1 MLEVVALGGLGEF
14 GMNMLALTWGETTI
28 VVDAGVMFPDP
39 ELLGVDRI
47 IPDLTYLQQKGR
59 AAALVLTHGHEDHIG
74 GVPHV
79 LALVDGPIY
88 GTPLTLAMVEPKL
101 EEHGIDGREL
111 IAVKPHDRVTV
122 GPFEIEFI
130 RVTHSIPDCV
140 ALAIH
145 TPAGVIVHTGDFK
158 IDQTPLDGEHFDV
171 HRFAQLGSEGVL
183 ALFADSTNIDRRG
196 FTGSEREVVDAFEEV
211 FTSAPGKLIVAAFA
225 SSIYRMQ
232 ILVDLAAQF
241 DRKVAFIGRGMIRNS
256 EIAQRLGYL
265 RIPAGVQIRDS
276 QVGDY
281 PAQDVLC
288 LSTGSQG
295 EPMSALSRIAIDDHR
310 HVKVGPD
317 DTVVLSAR
325 SIPGNEKAIGR
336 VINHLARRGAEVIY
350 EGIKH
355 VHVSGH
361 GSEEELKLMLSLVK
375 PRFFIPVHGEYRQLS
390 QHGRVAARVFEGR
403 DPRPEIL
410 LAENGDILQFDVD
423 GARIAGKAPV
433 GRILI
438 DDTRTGEVGDEVL
451 RDRRHLAE
459 DGLVVPVVAI
469 NKQTG
474 MLEGVP
480 DIITRGFVME
490 NSAGAARG
498 RRAPAGRGRRSG
510 QPRGA
515 HRSGADQGEAARRA
529 APLLSETFG
538 TTAVRA
544 ARHHGDLTREWID
557 GFAPGQRIRRRGAVR
572 GRAASGSSR
581 SPATSR
587 ATRSGSSAPARMPT
601 PPTSPGG
608 SARSSP
614 SCRFS
619 CSATRPTS
627 VRRRW

>member
-1 MLEVVALGGLGEF
+1 MLEVVPLGGLGEF
-14 GMNMLALTWGETTI
+14 GMNMLALTWGDTTI

-47 IPDLTYLQQKGR
+47 IPDLAYLQQKGG

-79 LALVDGPIY
+79 MPFVHGPIL
-88 GTPLTLAMVEPKL
+88 GTPLTLALVEPKL
-101 EEHGIDGREL
+101 EEHGLKDGSRL
-111 IAVKPHDRVTV
+111 RAVRPRDHVAI
-122 GPFEIEFI
+122 GPFDIEFI
-130 RVTHSIPDCV
+130 RVTHSMPDCV
-140 ALAIH
+140 ALAIR
-145 TPAGVIVHTGDFK
+145 TPAGVVVHTGDFK
-158 IDQTPLDGEHFDV
+158 IDQTPIDGEHFDV

-196 FTGSEREVVDAFEEV
+196 FTGSELEVVEAFEEI
-211 FTSAPGKLIVAAFA
+211 FTSAGGRIIVAAFA

-241 DRKVAFIGRGMIRNS
+241 DRKVAFVGRGMIQNS

-276 QVGDY
+276 EIGGY

-310 HVKVGPD
+310 HVKLSPD

-336 VINHLARRGAEVIY
+336 VMNHIARRGASVIY

-361 GSEEELKLMLSLVK
+361 GSEEELKLMLSLVR
-375 PRFFIPVHGEYRQLS
+375 PRYFVPVHGEYRQLS
-390 QHGRVAARVFEGR
+390 QHARIAARVFAGKQSKT
-403 DPRPEIL
+403 DVL
-410 LAENGDILQFDVD
+410 LAENGDVITFDEA

-433 GRILI
+433 GRVLI
-438 DDTRTGEVGDEVL
+438 DGTRTGEVGDEVL

-474 MLEGVP
+474 MLEGLP

-490 NSAGAARG
+490 DSQVLLADGARVLAEVIAQSSVEERTDHGLIKEKLRVELRRFFRKRSG
-498 RRAPAGRGRRSG
+498 RRPFVL
-510 QPRGA
+510 PVIM
-515 HRSGADQGEAARRA
+515 E
-529 APLLSETFG
+529 
-538 TTAVRA
+538 
-544 ARHHGDLTREWID
+544 I
-557 GFAPGQRIRRRGAVR
+557 
-572 GRAASGSSR
+572 
-581 SPATSR
+581 
-587 ATRSGSSAPARMPT
+587 
-601 PPTSPGG
+601 
-608 SARSSP
+608 
-614 SCRFS
+614 
-619 CSATRPTS
+619 
-627 VRRRW
+627 